1 MFTDIYYI
9 NHIGSFT
16 FMIPHKLQI
25 FLSHFVKKLNIMWNE
40 TKKSVYTN
48 DQAVRHSR
56 ISVSD
61 LSCILSF
68 FACNQ

>member
-9 NHIGSFT
+9 HHICSFN

-25 FLSHFVKKLNIMWNE
+25 FLSHFVKKLNITCNE
-40 TKKSVYTN
+40 TKKPVYTN
-48 DQAVRHSR
+48 DQAVRHLR

-61 LSCILSF
+61 LSCILSIWS
-68 FACNQ
+68 CNQ